1 MQPLQTT
8 ALNAANSDVE
18 GENVASVNS
27 SEESVSL
34 VQCTDDGPPK
44 ISDLGDE
51 HTHFVI
57 SRKTSTASECTTM
70 SDYTPENTITSNS
83 TLSPPTIS
91 MMQQQQMQQQHLP
104 IRPETI
110 ALIPVEQGVDGGA
123 TDIDQSTPTGVE
135 SNLIV
140 NTTSVTKDVEAAS
153 PTNKS
158 SVGSQPVRKI
168 SRFLVSPAILTVTN
182 EKLSSPQM
190 TPTEEKTIE
199 QYPLIMSTPASQ
211 PPLAM
216 THEQMMAQQMVM
228 EIERQRLGE
237 NINIMNASE
246 ILSVNPQLSGKI
258 AEFMSSVQAENGAP
272 FINPAEILT
281 QTHTAKEFIQQQLK
295 KPLGP
300 DHINTL
306 EQLKIE
312 LEHIT
317 HGHMAFN
324 MANVTQLSPEIVLQQ
339 QIDQQS
345 QQLEHQQLEYRQLEQ
360 HQQQLEQQ
368 LQQQQQI
375 IYANGNHVRI
385 MLTLPETHLRCV
397 LLLHECSKCWVSFP
411 TADAAAHHATHIGCS
426 SLKCNGIVHRPNCQ
440 STAIPAE
447 QCRKCI

>member
-1 MQPLQTT
+1 MQPLQMT
-8 ALNAANSDVE
+8 AA
-18 GENVASVNS
+18 NVASSDAEAENAACGNS

-34 VQCTDDGPPK
+34 VHVTEDGTK
-44 ISDLGDE
+44 QNRIIDFGDE

-83 TLSPPTIS
+83 TSSPPTIS
-91 MMQQQQMQQQHLP
+91 MMQQQHQQQHMP
-104 IRPETI
+104 IRPE
-110 ALIPVEQGVDGGA
+110 ALMPTEQHVDN
-123 TDIDQSTPTGVE
+123 TTEIEQSTPTE
-135 SNLIV
+135 NEPNLIDT
-140 NTTSVTKDVEAAS
+140 TTSVTKDVEAAS
-153 PTNKS
+153 PTNKGE
-158 SVGSQPVRKI
+158 VGNQPVRKI

-182 EKLSSPQM
+182 EKLSSPQG
-190 TPTEEKTIE
+190 TPTDEKTID
-199 QYPLIMSTPASQ
+199 QHPFGVSTPTLQ
-211 PPLAM
+211 PPPAI
-216 THEQMMAQQMVM
+216 THEQLMAQQMVM

-237 NINIMNASE
+237 NVNLINASE

-324 MANVTQLSPEIVLQQ
+324 MANVTQLSPEMGLQQ
-339 QIDQQS
+339 QFDQQA
-345 QQLEHQQLEYRQLEQ
+345 QQLEHQKLEYQQLEQ
-360 HQQQLEQQ
+360 QQQQLEQQ
-368 LQQQQQI
+368 IQQQQQV
-375 IYANGNHVRI
+375 YCVKLDKLGVR
-385 MLTLPETHLRCV
+385 R
-397 LLLHECSKCWVSFP
+397 
-411 TADAAAHHATHIGCS
+411 
-426 SLKCNGIVHRPNCQ
+426 
-440 STAIPAE
+440 
-447 QCRKCI
+447 